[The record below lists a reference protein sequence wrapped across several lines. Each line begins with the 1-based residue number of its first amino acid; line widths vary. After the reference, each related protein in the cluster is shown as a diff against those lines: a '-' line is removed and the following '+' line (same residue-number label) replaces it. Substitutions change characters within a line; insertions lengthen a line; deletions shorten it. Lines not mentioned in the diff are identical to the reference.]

1 MHGAYRMHYIM
12 TAFTGQIFV
21 MCIHYCSRAVY
32 IFGFFFF
39 FTSLNSH
46 FWIFF
51 TYFVDRFYSA
61 PFMKERVP
69 GNFEENFMNKSIVIK
84 NSYFLCLGQH

>member
-39 FTSLNSH
+39 LLLLILTFGYSLPILLTDFIRSIYEGTSSRK
-46 FWIFF
+46 F
-51 TYFVDRFYSA
+51 
-61 PFMKERVP
+61 
-69 GNFEENFMNKSIVIK
+69 
-84 NSYFLCLGQH
+84 